1 MGYPFSRPFGS
12 GGSAISDRIVGLGSA
27 AARTVT
33 IRHA

>member
-1 MGYPFSRPFGS
+1 MGYPFHRPFGNTS
-12 GGSAISDRIVGLGSA
+12 TAVEDTILALPNA